1 MVDEITNNFGL
12 FQNSYFSL
20 KKMNVYFSENAYK
33 SLNQL
38 LQTKNYSTI
47 FLLTDNN
54 VNSHCLSIFLSEINT
69 QTPIEIIEIEAGEEQ
84 KNMTTCVEIWNI
96 LLELQ
101 ADRKSLL
108 IGLGGGVITDIT
120 GFVASVFKRGIDFI
134 NVPTSLLAMV
144 DASIG
149 GKNGVDLGTLKNQ
162 IGTITEPK
170 IVLVDFRFLN
180 TLPSREIRSGY
191 AEMLKHGLI
200 QDKEYWKKLSDFKT
214 IDFSELDTL
223 IICSIAIK
231 TKITKQDPIEKT
243 IRKSLNF
250 GHTLGHAIES
260 YCLENSEKP
269 KLLHGEA
276 IAIGMIL
283 ASFLSYQKN
292 LIHEKDYFE
301 IKNVLKS
308 IYPLVEF
315 DTQDIEK
322 IIELLSFDK
331 KNQRKKTFFVLLN
344 GIGNFKLDQII
355 EKKLIFEAFEDYKS

>member
-1 MVDEITNNFGL
+1 LVDEVTNNFGL
-12 FQNSYFSL
+12 FQIPIFYT
-20 KKMNVYFSENAYK
+20 KMNLYFSENAYQN
-33 SLNQL
+33 LNQL

-54 VNSHCLSIFLSEINT
+54 TNEYCLPIFLSEIT
-69 QTPIEIIEIEAGEEQ
+69 IQIPIEIIEIEAGEEQ
-84 KNMTTCVEIWNI
+84 KSITTCVEIWNI

-108 IGLGGGVITDIT
+108 IGIGGGVITDIA

-162 IGTITEPK
+162 IGTITQPEM
-170 IVLVDFRFLN
+170 VLVDFRFLD
-180 TLPSREIRSGY
+180 TLPNREIRSGY

-200 QDKEYWKKLSDFKT
+200 QDKEYWRKLSNFKM

-223 IICSIAIK
+223 IMRSITIK
-231 TKITKQDPIEKT
+231 TKITEQDPTEKT

-260 YCLENSEKP
+260 YCLENSEKT

-292 LIHEKDYFE
+292 LISEKNYLE
-301 IKNVLKS
+301 IKNVLKN
-308 IYPLVEF
+308 IYPFVEF
-315 DTQDIEK
+315 NAQDVEK
-322 IIELLSFDK
+322 IIELLSYDK
-331 KNQRKKTFFVLLN
+331 KNQHKTILFVLLN

-355 EKKLIFEAFEDYKS
+355 EKKSLLEAFEDYKL